1 MVRKKILHLFRRFF
15 ILPFIF
21 ILVVPIGV
29 SVFDAAPAIAG
40 GTDDHIRGW
49 LYFRALVPCLH
60 GIHQIQ
66 QKAVDTYNSLDVNGK
81 GNDPVGDIGAGVYVN
96 DNSMTCDTMIQAGL
110 PLWGYGSLRDLVLD
124 AGYHLSGGYYVN
136 DASGSASEFKR
147 ALREKKGYSDSI
159 TEQLNNQELYTFY
172 HQSFVNSCLKG
183 QPEELYDDVE
193 KSGRDLTGYYTY
205 IALKGDGTSA
215 KYAALKDTGSSG
227 STGLGP
233 SLYVNGLQG
242 GKAAYDH
249 SLTCGAIASEITNYA
264 IKVDSSTRLEA
275 RDQKLKAQSEAFL
288 KAVCKD
294 DPNPSDCEK
303 KHQYDVKNCT
313 EIARQK
319 VETLSQQGEEIT
331 AEKEDNYMKDYF
343 ADCYAKKV
351 GKTKEEILNLIAG
364 TKPSTEKG
372 ESPGVDIDPG
382 TQGDGGSGDDEEEGK
397 PECKIDGV
405 GWLVCP
411 IIEFLGNIADD
422 AQEQLEKYLKISS
435 SILTERDPGSVY
447 DYWSMVRNY
456 ANIAFVIVFL
466 VIVYSQ
472 ITGTGIDNYGIK
484 RMLPRLVVG
493 VVMVNISFY
502 ICALMVD
509 ISNLLGASA
518 YEFITNLGGKGSEEV
533 GDWTSKGNLLTTIGA
548 AAIVVA
554 SGFFFLSATLGGL
567 VFVVLLAVT
576 TVFLLGVRQAMV
588 IFLIILSPLAFV
600 AMLLP
605 NTEGL
610 YKKWWKTLQ
619 TMLYMYPVIG
629 LIYGASR
636 LAARILNEQQDKP
649 VSMQVVSAILM
660 FAPLLIVPNI
670 IKSMLAIGGI
680 AGMVGAANNFL
691 NKHVGGKAREFGQ
704 RLKDNNSIVQAYRTG
719 KEQRAKNRATRRAMR
734 MHKGISGVVGRVRGG
749 KTWKQRAENSA
760 IAAEDKEIQERV
772 DDAAAK
778 QARLTHQ
785 ERMDIAKTGMV
796 KDKKGR
802 NVKASDEEREAAVA
816 YAMKAGDVYERR
828 DTLEGLYGSDSTRV
842 RRVAV
847 AGARERGDTELY
859 GNGVLSQIENGSKES
874 DAKNKQTMGTYSQQ
888 MSAQLVE
895 RMQTG
900 GISNEKMHQD
910 YKTATMLSNAAVGQ
924 HTNTSGQ
931 ADGTLDTG
939 TDKHGNQRANSVS
952 QARRQEM
959 KDRAIEWQKTEDG
972 QGKADNIRKRWE
984 DLSTK

>member
-1 MVRKKILHLFRRFF
+1 MVHKKILHSFRRFF
-15 ILPFIF
+15 VLLSIPILFI
-21 ILVVPIGV
+21 PIVISVLNFTPASAESTSDHIKAWLYYHAIAKCFRNLDKINAPSVNGNSIGGRRKDWDTIVGV
-29 SVFDAAPAIAG
+29 YITGKSSGNGKMKCDAA
-40 GTDDHIRGW
+40 
-49 LYFRALVPCLH
+49 
-60 GIHQIQ
+60 
-66 QKAVDTYNSLDVNGK
+66 
-81 GNDPVGDIGAGVYVN
+81 
-96 DNSMTCDTMIQAGL
+96 IQAGL
-110 PLWGYGSLRDLVLD
+110 PLWGFSSLHDLMTAAGWTIKGSDYTPDGEKGAGPFLAAIRNKTGIKNGSSENFD
-124 AGYHLSGGYYVN
+124 AL
-136 DASGSASEFKR
+136 
-147 ALREKKGYSDSI
+147 
-159 TEQLNNQELYTFY
+159 QLYDFT
-172 HQSFVNSCLKG
+172 HISFVNGCGVDEKPYDSATETEKGMADQGARDEKGKYFKYPKLNEKDGTTVITIGKTNNNDSWPTDATGAGDDEYNLVHCESYNPQYLTERANAAAAPIRAKAKTDWIESLKKSLCKDGESSCEENVKTCVDTAYSQVGQLEAHEGALSTENKEKQLKESFVSCYAG
-183 QPEELYDDVE
+183 
-193 KSGRDLTGYYTY
+193 KSG
-205 IALKGDGTSA
+205 KS
-215 KYAALKDTGSSG
+215 K
-227 STGLGP
+227 
-233 SLYVNGLQG
+233 
-242 GKAAYDH
+242 
-249 SLTCGAIASEITNYA
+249 
-264 IKVDSSTRLEA
+264 
-275 RDQKLKAQSEAFL
+275 
-288 KAVCKD
+288 
-294 DPNPSDCEK
+294 
-303 KHQYDVKNCT
+303 
-313 EIARQK
+313 
-319 VETLSQQGEEIT
+319 EEIT
-331 AEKEDNYMKDYF
+331 S
-343 ADCYAKKV
+343 
-351 GKTKEEILNLIAG
+351 LIEG
-364 TKPSTEKG
+364 TSPSSKQ
-372 ESPGVDIDPG
+372 SPDI
-382 TQGDGGSGDDEEEGK
+382 TSGSGGEGTESEEGE

-924 HTNTSGQ
+924 HTNASGQ

>member
-1 MVRKKILHLFRRFF
+1 MYRKISHLFRRFLVLPLIPMLF
-15 ILPFIF
+15 I
-21 ILVVPIGV
+21 PIGM
-29 SVFDAAPAIAG
+29 SILNTTPAAAR
-40 GTDDHIRGW
+40 GTDDKVRGW
-49 LYFRALVPCLH
+49 LYFRSIVTCLH
-60 GIHQIQ
+60 NIRDIQ
-66 QKAVDTYNSLDVNGK
+66 KKAVDTYNSIDVNGK
-81 GNDPVGDIGAGVYVN
+81 GNYNVGVSHYIGSGNNYK
-96 DNSMTCDTMIQAGL
+96 MTCDSMIQAGL
-110 PLWGYGSLRDLVLD
+110 PLWGYGSLKDLVTD
-124 AGYHLSGGYYVN
+124 AGYVESGNYYSIGTGYGTGSRFK
-136 DASGSASEFKR
+136 DAIR
-147 ALREKKGYSDSI
+147 NKGMKDEISD
-159 TEQLNNQELYTFY
+159 ELNNQELYTFS
-172 HQSFVNSCLKG
+172 HQAFINACTSETEDTLENIQKRTSNPSSYYKYTV
-183 QPEELYDDVE
+183 V
-193 KSGRDLTGYYTY
+193 KS
-205 IALKGDGTSA
+205 DGSTA
-215 KYAALKDTGSSG
+215 EYAALKGG
-227 STGLGP
+227 STNGVYTYTVGVDTLGEESCDNVVSKITEYAGKVSSEGKAKTQETLVRKFVEYMCKRYP
-233 SLYVNGLQG
+233 TSKEREECVRLGEHYDEIKTCVEEAQRSVAAMQGHESLSEEKKDSEMKDFFAACYTKTSGMSKEDILKLMNGL
-242 GKAAYDH
+242 
-249 SLTCGAIASEITNYA
+249 
-264 IKVDSSTRLEA
+264 STS
-275 RDQKLKAQSEAFL
+275 KT
-288 KAVCKD
+288 
-294 DPNPSDCEK
+294 DPP
-303 KHQYDVKNCT
+303 
-313 EIARQK
+313 I
-319 VETLSQQGEEIT
+319 
-331 AEKEDNYMKDYF
+331 
-343 ADCYAKKV
+343 
-351 GKTKEEILNLIAG
+351 
-364 TKPSTEKG
+364 
-372 ESPGVDIDPG
+372 DIDPG
-382 TQGDGGSGDDEEEGK
+382 KQGDGSSGDGKEEEEEGE

-411 IIEFLGNIADD
+411 VIEFLGNIADD

-435 SILTERDPGSVY
+435 NILTERDPGSVY

-472 ITGTGIDNYGIK
+472 VTGTGIDNYGIK

-493 VVMVNISFY
+493 VIMVNISFY

-636 LAARILNEQQDKP
+636 LAARIINEQDDKP

-691 NKHVGGKAREFGQ
+691 NKHVGGKARAFGQ

-924 HTNTSGQ
+924 HTNASGQ

-939 TDKHGNQRANSVS
+939 TDRHGNQRANSVS